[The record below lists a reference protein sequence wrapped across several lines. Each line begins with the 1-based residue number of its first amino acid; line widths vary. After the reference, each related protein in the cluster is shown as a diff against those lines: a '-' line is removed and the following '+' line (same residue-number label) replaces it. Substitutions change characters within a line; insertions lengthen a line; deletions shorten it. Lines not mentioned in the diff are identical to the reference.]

1 MAFFALDPNTLN
13 LEHIDWFQ
21 EHRIEQ
27 GLCAV
32 CGTKM
37 EIRAAHTPNTATH
50 FWHGRNIN
58 CLTITKNRI
67 KYEQLASSE
76 YDNEQAL
83 NLRAQVRH
91 NLYEVYLTFQALSD
105 VGKWQEFKEA
115 LNLADKMN
123 IWHYK
128 GLTLAFVP
136 YILVTFVDLFLRKD
150 NPHFRKTDFF
160 FILSPLIRTL
170 DQLWNNTTQAERSII
185 KMSSDFNVIDKISI
199 PDDIIPLRHP
209 SWFDNAMINL
219 LV

>member
-13 LEHIDWFQ
+13 LKHIDWFQ

-58 CLTITKNRI
+58 CLTITKNRVR
-67 KYEQLASSE
+67 YEQLASSE
-76 YDNEQAL
+76 YDDEQAL
-83 NLRAQVRH
+83 ILRAQVRH
-91 NLYEVYLTFQALSD
+91 NLYEVYLTFHALSD
-105 VGKWQEFKEA
+105 VGKWQEFKDA
-115 LNLADKMN
+115 LYLADQMN
-123 IWHYK
+123 IWRYK
-128 GLTLAFVP
+128 GLTQAFVP
-136 YILVTFVDLFLRKD
+136 YILVTFVDLFLQKN

-170 DQLWNNTTQAERSII
+170 DQLWNNTTQAKRSII
-185 KMSSDFNVIDKISI
+185 KMSSDFNVIDIINI
-199 PDDIIPLRHP
+199 PDDIMPLRRP
-209 SWFDNAMINL
+209 SWFDNSMKNL